1 MVLNSGLIN
10 SILDELHEAFYS
22 SHIPE
27 LSRREFK
34 LRPPRIILDEKEPD
48 STNDESLFDALG
60 YFRPDKSDAIYLC
73 PKKIEKSAQKHKV
86 GPELLASIVFIHE
99 TAHYFH
105 FHARQIF
112 HESPFAKMTAL
123 FCESFAQLLTHRVCQ
138 KFTNMPILLST
149 FLKLTEGQSIEYRQY
164 KISHEYDDFLGFDK
178 YGKMLTRKA
187 INDVTMHRFSA
198 ESIVKTFVVD
208 ELVEKD
214 IEIVNQIK
222 KNAENKHLEKL
233 NDDERKHVDYGIV
246 SNDIREEDNPF
257 IT

>member
-1 MVLNSGLIN
+1 MIPNLTLIN
-10 SILDELHEAFYS
+10 SIQEELHEAFYS

-34 LRPPRIILDEKEPD
+34 LEPPRIILEEKEPD
-48 STNDESLFDALG
+48 STDDDGLFDVLG

-73 PKKIEKSAQKHKV
+73 PQKIEKSALRHKV
-86 GPELLASIVFIHE
+86 EPAQLASIIYIHE

-112 HESPFAKMTAL
+112 HDSPFAKMTTL
-123 FCESFAQLLTHRVCQ
+123 FGESFAQLLTHRVCQ

-178 YGKMLTRKA
+178 FGKMLTRKA
-187 INDVTMHRFSA
+187 INEVTMHRFSA
-198 ESIVKTFVVD
+198 DSIVKTFVVD

-222 KNAENKHLEKL
+222 KNAENTFVEKL
-233 NDDERKHVDYGIV
+233 EGYEKSSYEYGLLNFDITLVDK
-246 SNDIREEDNPF
+246 PF
-257 IT
+257 IS